1 VPARQAVAERG
12 ARLAD
17 VARRAGVSTMTVA
30 RVLRQ
35 PEKVAP
41 ATRARVD
48 AALKAA
54 HYTPDLVARA
64 LASQRSGTIGAV
76 VPTLANSLIA
86 EVIQGMS
93 DELDRSGR
101 QLMLAA
107 SGFSAEREEAL
118 VRTFLARRVDG
129 LYLTGISHT
138 PATVALLRG
147 VAIPVVQGANL
158 TDTPI
163 HLAVGTRNQE
173 AAVAMVRHLVAR
185 YGTAI
190 GFAAASSRD
199 NDRMRDRQAGYL
211 RALKEAGARARPEWM
226 VECAMTMTGGHDAL
240 SRLLALPRPPRAVFC
255 GTDVI
260 AAGAIQEC
268 VRRGI
273 AVPGSI
279 AIAGYDDLEIAAEL
293 VPSLTTVRM
302 PRYEIGQMAARLID
316 QCLSGAPP
324 RHAVHDLGYELIT
337 RESA

>member
-1 VPARQAVAERG
+1 VAERG

-17 VARRAGVSTMTVA
+17 VARSAGVSTMTVA

-41 ATRARVD
+41 GTRARVD
-48 AALKAA
+48 AVLKASQ
-54 HYTPDLVARA
+54 YTPDLVARA

-93 DELDRSGR
+93 DELDQSGR

-147 VAIPVVQGANL
+147 LAIPVVQGANL

-163 HLAVGTRNQE
+163 HLAVGTRNEE
-173 AAVAMVRHLVAR
+173 AAAAMMRRLITR

-190 GFAAASSRD
+190 GFAAAPSRD
-199 NDRMRDRQAGYL
+199 NDRMRDRRAGYL
-211 RALKEAGARARPEWM
+211 RALKDAGACARPEWM
-226 VECAMTMTGGHDAL
+226 VECAMTMTGGRDAMG
-240 SRLLALPRPPRAVFC
+240 LLIALPRPPRALFC
-255 GTDVI
+255 ATDVI

-268 VRRGI
+268 IRRGV
-273 AVPGSI
+273 AVPGTI

-302 PRYEIGQMAARLID
+302 PRYEIGQVAARLMD
-316 QCLSGAPP
+316 ECLSGQPP
-324 RHAVHDLGYELIT
+324 RQAVYNLGYQLIE
-337 RESA
+337 RDSA

>member
-1 VPARQAVAERG
+1 MAERG

-41 ATRARVD
+41 PTRARVD

-54 HYTPDLVARA
+54 RYTPDLVARA
-64 LASQRSGTIGAV
+64 LASRRSGVIGAV

-93 DELDRSGR
+93 DELERTGR
-101 QLMLAA
+101 QLMLSA
-107 SGFSAEREEAL
+107 SGFSIEREEAL

-138 PATVALLRG
+138 PATVALLREG
-147 VAIPVVQGANL
+147 AIPVVEGANL
-158 TDTPI
+158 TDAPI
-163 HLAVGTRNQE
+163 HLAVGTRNEE
-173 AAVAMVRHLVAR
+173 AAVEMMRYLIDR

-190 GFAAASSRD
+190 GFLSAEHKH
-199 NDRMRDRQAGYL
+199 NDRVRDRRRGFA
-211 RALKEAGARARPEWM
+211 RAMKEAGARIRPEWV
-226 VECAMTMTGGHDAL
+226 VERDLTMAGGRDAMAA
-240 SRLLALPRPPRAVFC
+240 LLALAKPPRAVLC
-255 GTDVI
+255 ANDVI
-260 AAGAIQEC
+260 AAGAMQEC
-268 VRRGI
+268 LRRGV
-273 AVPGSI
+273 AVPGAM

-302 PRYEIGQMAARLID
+302 PRYEIGQTAARLMD
-316 QCLSGAPP
+316 ACLDGRRPT
-324 RHAVHDLGYELIT
+324 RTVHDLGYKLI
-337 RESA
+337 RRDSA